1 MLGGRQ
7 HAGQAFQP
15 ALRARRENSLAARAA
30 LGITS
35 VAAVLE
41 ILKNLSYE
49 RVFTTIFDIFWLE
62 MVRKLLLSQSLS
74 LVCKIKTA
82 PTTMVS

>member
-82 PTTMVS
+82 PTMVS